1 MRWCNTMSSGQ
12 QPQTEKD
19 VPRTTRGRPVPQT
32 KLAEVGHLISL
43 LEKYDYISLLRTEQI
58 GSKQLQAIKKAL
70 RNKAIISMARN
81 SLMIRALQNASQKK
95 KNLDKLIPF
104 VEGSSAF
111 AFTDISPFELSDL
124 LLQNKAKAPAK
135 AGTVTPDDIII
146 EAGNTG
152 FPPGP
157 LISELGQVGLKTRIQ
172 GGSIWITQ
180 DHVIVKAGET
190 VNRAQALV
198 MSRLGMEPYEIFLKL
213 TVAYDN
219 GILLSPDVF
228 EIRRSDVVDQLALA
242 GQEGFAL
249 AIAMSYIT
257 AEITPL
263 LLQEAATAAR
273 SLSLFAGILTDETSD
288 QILAQADQG
297 ATALA
302 QAVRSKDPKAMP
314 NKIGRN

>member
-1 MRWCNTMSSGQ
+1 MSSGQ
-12 QPQTEKD
+12 QTPVNAEEPLTSK
-19 VPRTTRGRPVPQT
+19 GRPVPQA
-32 KLAEVGHLISL
+32 KLDEVSHLVSL

-58 GSKQLQAIKKAL
+58 GSKQFQAIKKVLRETAKIHMS
-70 RNKAIISMARN
+70 RNK
-81 SLMIRALQNASQKK
+81 LMIRAIQEASAKK

-104 VEGSSAF
+104 IEGSSAF

-124 LLQNKAKAPAK
+124 LQQNKAKAPAK
-135 AGTVTPDDIII
+135 VGTVAPEDIII

-180 DHVIVKAGET
+180 DHVIVQAGDT
-190 VNRAQALV
+190 VTRDQALV

-219 GILLSPDVF
+219 GIILSADVF
-228 EIRRSDVVDQLALA
+228 NISRSDVVNQLTSAAQEGLALA
-242 GQEGFAL
+242 LTMNYVSLETVPF
-249 AIAMSYIT
+249 
-257 AEITPL
+257 
-263 LLQEAATAAR
+263 LLQQAAQESR
-273 SLSLFAGILTDETSD
+273 SLSLFAAIPTDETTN
-288 QILAQADQG
+288 QILAQAEQS

-302 QAVRSKDPKAMP
+302 QAVRTKNPDALP
-314 NKIGRN
+314 N

>member
-12 QPQTEKD
+12 QPQADKD
-19 VPRTTRGRPVPQT
+19 VPLTTRGRPVPQA
-32 KLAEVGHLISL
+32 KLAEVNHLISL

-70 RNKAIISMARN
+70 RNQAIITMARN
-81 SLMIRALQNASQKK
+81 ALMIRALQKASEKK

-104 VEGSSAF
+104 VEGTCAF

-124 LLQNKAKAPAK
+124 LLENKAQAPAK
-135 AGTVTPDDIII
+135 AGSVTPDDILIK
-146 EAGNTG
+146 AGNTG

-190 VNRAQALV
+190 VTREQALV
-198 MSRLGMEPYEIFLKL
+198 MSRLGMEPYEILLKL
-213 TVAYDN
+213 TVAYDS

-228 EIRRSDVVDQLALA
+228 KIRRSDVIDQLTLA
-242 GQEGFAL
+242 GQEVLSL

-257 AEITPL
+257 AETAPL

-273 SLSLFAGILTDETSD
+273 SLSLFAGILTDETTD
-288 QILAQADQG
+288 QILAQAEQG

-314 NKIGRN
+314 N

>member
-1 MRWCNTMSSGQ
+1 MSSGQ
-12 QPQTEKD
+12 Q
-19 VPRTTRGRPVPQT
+19 TRVNAKGPLTSKGRPVPRA
-32 KLAEVGHLISL
+32 KLDEVAHLASL

-58 GSKQLQAIKKAL
+58 GSKQFQAIKKVL
-70 RNKAIISMARN
+70 RETAKIHMSRN
-81 SLMIRALQNASQKK
+81 TLMIRAIQQASAKK

-104 VEGSSAF
+104 IEGSSAF

-124 LLQNKAKAPAK
+124 LQQNKAKAPAK
-135 AGTVTPDDIII
+135 AGTVASEDIII

-180 DHVIVKAGET
+180 DHVIVHAGDT
-190 VNRAQALV
+190 VTRDQALV

-219 GILLSPDVF
+219 GIILSADVF
-228 EIRRSDVVDQLALA
+228 DISRSDIVNQLTSAA
-242 GQEGFAL
+242 QEGFAL
-249 AIAMSYIT
+249 ALTMNYIS
-257 AEITPL
+257 AETVPF
-263 LLQEAATAAR
+263 LLQQAVQESR
-273 SLSLFAGILTDETSD
+273 SLSLFAAIPTDETTN
-288 QILAQADQG
+288 QILAQAEQS

-302 QAVRSKDPKAMP
+302 QAVRTKNPDALP
-314 NKIGRN
+314 N

>member
-1 MRWCNTMSSGQ
+1 MSSGQ
-12 QPQTEKD
+12 QTQTEKD
-19 VPRTTRGRPVPQT
+19 VPRTSRGRPVPKA

-43 LEKYDYISLLRTEQI
+43 LEKYNYISLLRTEQI

-81 SLMIRALQNASQKK
+81 SLMIRALQQVSTKK

-124 LLQNKAKAPAK
+124 LLQNKARAPAK
-135 AGTVTPDDIII
+135 AGTVTPDDILI

-180 DHVIVKAGET
+180 DHAVVKAGET
-190 VNRAQALV
+190 VTRPQALV
-198 MSRLGMEPYEIFLKL
+198 LSRLGMEPYEIFLKL

-219 GILLSPDVF
+219 GIILSADVF
-228 EIRRSDVVDQLALA
+228 EIRRSDVLNQLTIAGQEVLALA
-242 GQEGFAL
+242 LTAN
-249 AIAMSYIT
+249 YIS
-257 AEITPL
+257 AETTPL
-263 LLQEAATAAR
+263 LLQEAAAAAR
-273 SLSLFAGILTDETSD
+273 SLSLFAGILTDETTD
-288 QILAQADQG
+288 QVLAQAEHG

-302 QAVRSKDPKAMP
+302 QAVRSKNPEAMP
-314 NKIGRN
+314 N

>member
-1 MRWCNTMSSGQ
+1 MSSGQ

-190 VNRAQALV
+190 VTRAQALV

-314 NKIGRN
+314 N